1 MNSLKNAENFFSSNT
16 TPTQQ
21 YIQHHNTMPT
31 PLHTLELVTQRIAD
45 YDDDSKPRPPPLGP
59 ESSLRDIQQYLYQ
72 LQLNYG
78 DYEDSWHIIL
88 KVVAFIDG
96 TQRLN
101 WSEYKG
107 MQECLTFG
115 EFLRERMPGG
125 GSYPR
130 ATIRLG
136 IFGTFTKTYVGK
148 KKVDW
153 EKEDFHAWA
162 VAIRN
167 STNTASG
174 KDLFIWDCNTDTYAS
189 WARDRTDIETTLYKP
204 DLLGM
209 QLKFIKYLV
218 EKRRFRLHN
227 VYMAGNGNTGRECL
241 QLTVNWTE
249 SMMSHPGT
257 LLPES
262 LEELNSQGWRRVK
275 WDNNPPLS
283 GPQRAAIEVVL
294 EPLEQLTA
302 GGDDGQTL
310 RLGDPIHVGEKP
322 WGQVEAGG
330 DDSPSSPL
338 SDPPQS
344 LDDTDLEGIANGV
357 LAVINHQTEDS

>member
-1 MNSLKNAENFFSSNT
+1 MQKFLFLA
-16 TPTQQ
+16 TQQ
-21 YIQHHNTMPT
+21 YIQHCNTMPT
-31 PLHTLELVTQRIAD
+31 PLRTLELVTQRVAD

-78 DYEDSWHIIL
+78 DYGDLWHIIL

-101 WSEYKG
+101 WKEYTG

-125 GSYPR
+125 GTYPR

-136 IFGTFTKTYVGK
+136 IFGTFTRTYVGK

-167 STNTASG
+167 SVDISSG
-174 KDLFIWDCNTDTYAS
+174 KDLFIWDCNTDKYAS
-189 WARDRTDIETTLYKP
+189 WPEGRTDIETTLYKP

-218 EKRRFRLHN
+218 EKRRFRIHN
-227 VYMAGNGNTGRECL
+227 VYMAGNGNAGRDCL
-241 QLTVNWTE
+241 QLTVNWIE
-249 SMMSHPGT
+249 SMMSTPCTT
-257 LLPES
+257 LPKTD
-262 LEELNSQGWRRVK
+262 EEFEEQGWRTVK
-275 WDNNPPLS
+275 WANNPPPTQ
-283 GPQRAAIEVVL
+283 PQEEAAQVVL
-294 EPLEQLTA
+294 EPLEQL
-302 GGDDGQTL
+302 
-310 RLGDPIHVGEKP
+310 
-322 WGQVEAGG
+322 EAGAN
-330 DDSPSSPL
+330 DRQSILL
-338 SDPPQS
+338 SDTPQEFENS
-344 LDDTDLEGIANGV
+344 ELEGIANGV
-357 LAVINHQTEDS
+357 LQVINHQAGDS